1 MAQLAPAHDRPRRW
15 RRRLAIAGTVIAAV
29 LAIAMAV
36 LAYFLQPARLT
47 ALLLDSAGKG
57 MKLDLRTTGPGR
69 FTLRPGLRLVLPG
82 LSATTPGGKTPLFR
96 AGEVELAVPWDTLRG
111 KSTAINRIALIAPDI
126 DLPALNQWAATQ
138 PPSTQP
144 VKLPTLTHGLA
155 ITNGSLRGDG
165 WSLRHFNLSIPTLAD
180 GRPATL
186 TSSGDLVRS
195 GTTSKFVVNA
205 SGAAAGV
212 GQGVRVDDLKL
223 AMQASGD
230 IPSLQV
236 SGHLR
241 NANAIDI
248 DLRGALQRMP
258 AQWVAALDSS
268 FGKPGDAPFAITLR
282 HQPAAMPA
290 PAFAGDWQARFSL
303 GDGKRQPALALTA
316 QAKGELM
323 IDASVSA
330 QISRWPDA
338 WPGLPAALPDSPA
351 PLLAQAAYHGS
362 IVSPVPITFAIQR
375 GDTHLQGQAKL
386 ADLRAWLRD
395 PAQAILPPLQATLD
409 TPTLEF
415 PGVRLQG
422 VHAELADDAPA
433 PVPSATPPAASPKRT
448 PKP

>member
-1 MAQLAPAHDRPRRW
+1 MASATAVGVRRRRW
-15 RRRLAIAGTVIAAV
+15 PRRLAISAV
-29 LAIAMAV
+29 VLILAIAGA

-47 ALLLDSAGKG
+47 ALLLDSASKG
-57 MKLDLRTTGPGR
+57 LQLDLRTTGPGR

-96 AGEVELAVPWDTLRG
+96 AGEVELAVPWATLRG
-111 KSTAINRIALIAPDI
+111 KSTAIDRIALVAPDI
-126 DLPALNQWAATQ
+126 DLRAINQWAATQ

-155 ITNGSLRGDG
+155 ITNGTLRGDG
-165 WSLRHFNLSIPTLAD
+165 WSLQHFNLSIPTLAD

-186 TSSGDLVRS
+186 NSSGDFMRA
-195 GTTSKFVVNA
+195 GATSHFSVDA
-205 SGAAAGV
+205 SGAAAGI
-212 GQGVRVDDLKL
+212 GQGLRIADLKL
-223 AMQASGD
+223 ALQADGE
-230 IPSLQV
+230 IPSMQL
-236 SGHLR
+236 SGHLLTSD
-241 NANAIDI
+241 AIDI
-248 DLRGALQRMP
+248 DLHGALQRIP
-258 AQWVAALDSS
+258 ARWSAMLDSS
-268 FGKPGDAPFAITLR
+268 FGKPGDTPFTITLR
-282 HQPAAMPA
+282 HQPAPA
-290 PAFAGDWQARFSL
+290 PAPTFAGQWHALVSL
-303 GDGKRQPALALTA
+303 GDGKRQPALSLTA

-323 IDASVSA
+323 IDASASA

-362 IVSPVPITFAIQR
+362 ILSPVPITFAIQR

-433 PVPSATPPAASPKRT
+433 STQTPPTASPRSTK
-448 PKP
+448 KP